1 MLDLGG
7 EHRGDG
13 RFGWKNGSTSCLS
26 WFVLPQLL
34 LGNLEWIRAG
44 GFATGIA
51 TFHVLHVISSTA
63 KNVTRHEGTPF
74 GMKTE
79 GLGKSDDILD
89 EAGGNETQTFV
100 YISQISPKKE
110 GLAMPQV
117 RLS

>member
-1 MLDLGG
+1 
-7 EHRGDG
+7 
-13 RFGWKNGSTSCLS
+13 
-26 WFVLPQLL
+26 
-34 LGNLEWIRAG
+34 
-44 GFATGIA
+44 
-51 TFHVLHVISSTA
+51 
-63 KNVTRHEGTPF
+63 
-74 GMKTE
+74 MKTE